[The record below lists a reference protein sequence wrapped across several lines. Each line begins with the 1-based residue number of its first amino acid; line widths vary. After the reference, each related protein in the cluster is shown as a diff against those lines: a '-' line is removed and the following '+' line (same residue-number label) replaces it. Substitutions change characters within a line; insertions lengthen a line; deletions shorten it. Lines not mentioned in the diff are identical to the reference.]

1 MELLDHLLSRGDLVA
16 LDNGQ
21 LTIQPASGRDVPEEW
36 LEEYRDALALTLAT
50 RTNTP
55 LYKYVGYTAGSY
67 GKHKADGVTLQFANM
82 KTGEEVYAIFNVN
95 RERVQDS
102 RKGRG
107 KAGAKLPAKQFR
119 ITKRMELYKFWL
131 RTGLAEPETKLL
143 SEFHRVMGRLKSV
156 LFVMSTNSN
165 KADKNTIQ
173 AATITSMEQ
182 HENRGKVGGK
192 TGEEVGK
199 SEGKTTGSVNPAK
212 PSATGLTDETNH
224 VSDEVR
230 LKLIRKEGSKDAL
243 QASNTLNT
251 PSTKNTYS
259 GVAPQDQTTEQ
270 WLADYDSSVLITTAT
285 IP

>member
-173 AATITSMEQ
+173 AATVTSMEQ

-199 SEGKTTGSVNPAK
+199 SEGKITGSVNPAK
-212 PSATGLTDETNH
+212 PSATEFTGEISYVSGKVRSKLT
-224 VSDEVR
+224 S
-230 LKLIRKEGSKDAL
+230 KEGSKDAL
-243 QASNTLNT
+243 HPINSLNT
-251 PSTKNTYS
+251 STTKNDCNK
-259 GVAPQDQTTEQ
+259 VVPEEQ
-270 WLADYDSSVLITTAT
+270 STDEWLADYCSQS
-285 IP
+285 

>member
-21 LTIQPASGRDVPEEW
+21 LIIQPASGREVPEEW
-36 LEEYRDALALTLAT
+36 LEEHRDVLVLTLAT
-50 RTNTP
+50 RANTS
-55 LYKYVGYTAGSY
+55 LYKYVGYTVGAY
-67 GKHKADGVTLQFANM
+67 GKHKADGVTLQFVSMA
-82 KTGEEVYAIFNVN
+82 TDEEVYVIFNVN

-173 AATITSMEQ
+173 AATVTSMEQ

-199 SEGKTTGSVNPAK
+199 SEGKITGSVNPAK
-212 PSATGLTDETNH
+212 PSATEFTGEISYVSGKVRSKLT
-224 VSDEVR
+224 S
-230 LKLIRKEGSKDAL
+230 KEGSKDAL
-243 QASNTLNT
+243 HPINSLNT
-251 PSTKNTYS
+251 STTKNYCNK
-259 GVAPQDQTTEQ
+259 VVPEEQ
-270 WLADYDSSVLITTAT
+270 STDEWLADYCSQS
-285 IP
+285 